1 MAAISHAFARKLD
14 ATRWG
19 AAIYA
24 AFIAGIVYLILQTL
38 TTALIQGYSA
48 WLPLR
53 MIAAIA
59 LGTSVLPELGF
70 SLEVV
75 LTAFLIHFGLS
86 IMTAWILAPLIE
98 GVSLLKAVLIG
109 AALGLVIYLV
119 NYHVLTAAFT
129 WFGGLRGWSTLINHL
144 IFGAVMA
151 WSYQR
156 RRLRPDFI
164 QPSAPSSP

>member
-1 MAAISHAFARKLD
+1 MAAITQAFARKLD

-24 AFIAGIVYLILQTL
+24 AFIAGIVYLVLQSL

-59 LGTSVLPELGF
+59 LGISVLPETGV
-70 SLEVV
+70 SLEVIF
-75 LTAFLIHFGLS
+75 TAFLIHFGLS

-98 GVSLLKAVLIG
+98 GAPLVKALLVGAV
-109 AALGLVIYLV
+109 LGLVIYLV
-119 NYHVLTAAFT
+119 NYYLLTTVFT
-129 WFGGLRGWSTLINHL
+129 WFGGIRGWSTLIDHL
-144 IFGAVMA
+144 IFGAIMA

-156 RRLRPDFI
+156 RRLRPAFI
-164 QPSAPSSP
+164 RPSMPH